1 MIMVVHQAP
10 GVTHP
15 VELPDHLPQ
24 RFEEQLA
31 IFVVLEDVFATVTA
45 RCDVIEGAGEFD
57 AEGAGNAGIIAEIVG
72 GALQI

>member
-31 IFVVLEDVFATVTA
+31 IFVVLEDIFATVTA
-45 RCDVIEGAGEFD
+45 RGDMIESVGEFD
-57 AEGAGNAGIIAEIVG
+57 AG
-72 GALQI
+72 GA